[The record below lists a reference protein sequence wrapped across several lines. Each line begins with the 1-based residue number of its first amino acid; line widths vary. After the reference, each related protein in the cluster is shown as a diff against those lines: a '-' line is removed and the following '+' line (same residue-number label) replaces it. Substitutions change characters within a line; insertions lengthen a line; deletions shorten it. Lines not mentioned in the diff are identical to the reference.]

1 VYEPGLA
8 SRTPVDGSIVKL
20 APTLN
25 PPRTVDEAI
34 GNVYAE
40 GMLGLFR
47 ICANPDVASQSGWT
61 GAVLLRVILLLA
73 PSHVTDVSPLPVIS
87 MSSSLLSAS
96 RSLR

>member
-1 VYEPGLA
+1 MAVRTPLPSIERPEPTLIPPRVVASAVGNVYEPGLA

-47 ICANPDVASQSGWT
+47 ICANPDVASQS
-61 GAVLLRVILLLA
+61 
-73 PSHVTDVSPLPVIS
+73 D
-87 MSSSLLSAS
+87 
-96 RSLR
+96 